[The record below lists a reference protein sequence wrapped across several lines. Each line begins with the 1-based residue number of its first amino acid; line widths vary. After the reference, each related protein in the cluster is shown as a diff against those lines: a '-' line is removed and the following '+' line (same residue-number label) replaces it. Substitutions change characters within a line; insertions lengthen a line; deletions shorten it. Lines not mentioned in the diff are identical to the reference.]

1 MPRELIFTS
10 VPKGVKPGSTGYCT
24 VAKHKGI
31 DRLLDQ
37 AVEKLC
43 FYELMKLATKP
54 VVHNYSIL
62 SLNTGTFH
70 VLTRTCYSGSD
81 HTGRTNYISH
91 NLIFYQSEIYAQQV
105 SPAEIFLRGTG
116 WLSVWPQWQ
125 SPTFFQEGTC
135 KVLIPA
141 PSGNPSHLPTWDQL
155 TGKSLLAHEL
165 KGYPK
170 WKFITEGGEHHKTLS
185 LLSEF
190 AWLDPSYLQ
199 LSWSQLTFTT
209 YLQPSEIAAN
219 FKIVAGDLSVP
230 AFQSISCTT
239 LNISS
244 TGGANVCFSST
255 GTGQFG
261 PLPENNQPILDETKE
276 VSEPVPIQP
285 VSDSPNLNPTQP
297 TIVSAQPITP
307 SVNPS
312 VALPPRQS
320 NLSLNP

>member
-91 NLIFYQSEIYAQQV
+91 NLIFDQSEIYSQQV

-116 WLSVWPQWQ
+116 WLSVWPQGQ
-125 SPTFFQEGTC
+125 SPTFFEEAYVKSQSPHPLE
-135 KVLIPA
+135 IP
-141 PSGNPSHLPTWDQL
+141 L
-155 TGKSLLAHEL
+155 T
-165 KGYPK
+165 YPL
-170 WKFITEGGEHHKTLS
+170 G
-185 LLSEF
+185 
-190 AWLDPSYLQ
+190 
-199 LSWSQLTFTT
+199 
-209 YLQPSEIAAN
+209 
-219 FKIVAGDLSVP
+219 
-230 AFQSISCTT
+230 IS
-239 LNISS
+239 
-244 TGGANVCFSST
+244 
-255 GTGQFG
+255 
-261 PLPENNQPILDETKE
+261 
-276 VSEPVPIQP
+276 
-285 VSDSPNLNPTQP
+285 
-297 TIVSAQPITP
+297 
-307 SVNPS
+307 
-312 VALPPRQS
+312 
-320 NLSLNP
+320 